1 MIFVLVAYYIS
12 RHREIISN
20 VALVKNKR
28 ATKEAKRRLKEAQK
42 HLMAD
47 NKDKFYEE
55 LLKALWGF
63 ISDKLMI
70 PVSVLNKDNIHQH
83 LTDLKV
89 DETILAE
96 LEQALSE
103 CEMAQYSPERGHS
116 HMDELYS
123 RVHSA
128 ISNLESA
135 IGK

>member
-1 MIFVLVAYYIS
+1 
-12 RHREIISN
+12 
-20 VALVKNKR
+20 
-28 ATKEAKRRLKEAQK
+28 
-42 HLMAD
+42 
-47 NKDKFYEE
+47 
-55 LLKALWGF
+55 
-63 ISDKLMI
+63 MI
-70 PVSVLNKDNIHQH
+70 PLSVLNKDNIHQH